1 MIELFYYIDSAGLN
15 EGNRELADMGCEEC
29 LKKKCSDG
37 ESRNLWRLPSRE
49 HLDDFLRRA
58 KREQWFV
65 RIFWGKTREEKP
77 KQIFAEDLDMNEE
90 RLKTHHGGRRP
101 IKPLH
106 EEAASLIPAR

>member
-1 MIELFYYIDSAGLN
+1 MV
-15 EGNRELADMGCEEC
+15 
-29 LKKKCSDG
+29 
-37 ESRNLWRLPSRE
+37 
-49 HLDDFLRRA
+49 
-58 KREQWFV
+58 V

-106 EEAASLIPAR
+106 EEAASLILPVDPSINSKPPDQKIVVVFLL